1 MANMFGQP
9 MALIADVGNS
19 HDFPKGCARQR
30 SDGEEPRGRLSG
42 RINESAFIGG
52 VQADAQGI
60 DSGKPVVEQATQDR
74 IARAMRDR
82 IDTRAFH
89 DVVGL

>member
-1 MANMFGQP
+1 MAK
-9 MALIADVGNS
+9 S
-19 HDFPKGCARQR
+19 HVDGCPA
-30 SDGEEPRGRLSG
+30 
-42 RINESAFIGG
+42 INESAFIGG

-89 DVVGL
+89 DVVGV